1 MVVEVQNPCPLHPSN
16 VESRLPAILK
26 LRSDS
31 CHPPRPAFPC
41 SAGILPAL
49 LPFPYLKCFCSHLCP
64 REHRAWHALFGVRRL
79 ATAFRNRASNPNFG
93 LCLFYRF
100 PRATRR
106 PPRHS
111 LYYNLL
117 MPANML
123 PALWRSSGVTFRAL
137 WRIARQVFH
146 EFAGAMFIV
155 FAVYGVMAAWRQW
168 KTRPVLWLIGFAIV
182 YALMMTILAPVPF
195 PRPRRIR

>member
-1 MVVEVQNPCPLHPSN
+1 MPFSP
-16 VESRLPAILK
+16 I
-26 LRSDS
+26 
-31 CHPPRPAFPC
+31 RPT
-41 SAGILPAL
+41 
-49 LPFPYLKCFCSHLCP
+49 HL
-64 REHRAWHALFGVRRL
+64 
-79 ATAFRNRASNPNFG
+79 
-93 LCLFYRF
+93 
-100 PRATRR
+100 

-111 LYYNLL
+111 LYYNLS

-182 YALMMTILAPVPF
+182 YALMMTIFGLVSFRRA
-195 PRPRRIR
+195 RRIR